1 MCYNFLCCSS
11 GDTIFCF
18 LPCYAVKTMKFDLT
32 VGNVQRV
39 HIQIRIWTGTLI
51 SYMGIMGDVLCCW
64 HASVWEF
71 NVGDVFK

>member
-51 SYMGIMGDVLCCW
+51 S
-64 HASVWEF
+64 
-71 NVGDVFK
+71 